1 MEVKELLEKGLAEVK
16 TQVDS
21 ANEKTAGEV
30 KSLTDQVTELKAQ
43 LETAK
48 EAGATKDYAEKM
60 QEQLD
65 ALDIKMQK
73 MNKGT
78 STENVSFDAVF
89 AGMAEEIVEGV
100 GNESKTSTSFKK
112 RFETKAVGNI
122 SFPNFANASYGMI
135 TTQTL
140 PGIVQAPVTW
150 ELYFRNIFPNAQTDS
165 GTIQY
170 LKYTGGEGAAAI
182 WDEKA
187 ETLLEKPL
195 VDTDFDKA
203 SENVVWIAAL
213 ANTHRGMLMDA
224 PFLRS
229 FVPNELVYGS
239 RGLFA
244 AENAY
249 IWAKI
254 VANSTAYNGTNT
266 VPVER
271 LYDAAFGQLGDNRFS
286 ATHILLNHRDAINLI
301 AFNKAAGSGEYDL
314 PMGAVSVN
322 NGKLYI
328 NGVQVIGSPD
338 VPAGKFAAIDNKVGT
353 FFNRMSPEVEVS
365 TEHKDNFSK
374 NLVTFRAEERV
385 ALMITNNAGIIYGDL
400 SATTTTTV

>member
-30 KSLTDQVTELKAQ
+30 KSLTEQVTELKAQ

-48 EAGATKDYAEKM
+48 EAGATKEYAEKM

-73 MNKGT
+73 LNKGT
-78 STENVSFDAVF
+78 SNEVVSFDAVF
-89 AGMAEEIVEGV
+89 AGMADEIVEGV
-100 GNESKTSTSFKK
+100 GNESKTATSFKK

-254 VANSTAYNGTNT
+254 VANSTAYNGTAT

-286 ATHILLNHRDAINLI
+286 ATHILLNHRDMINLI
-301 AFNKAAGSGEYDL
+301 AFNKATGSGEYDL
-314 PMGAVSVN
+314 PIGTVVVN
-322 NGKLYI
+322 NGRLFI

-338 VPAGKFAAIDNKVGT
+338 VPAGKFAAIDNRVGT

-400 SATTTTTV
+400 EAGV

>member
-1 MEVKELLEKGLAEVK
+1 MNEELKSALEAGLAEVK
-16 TQVDS
+16 KQVDT
-21 ANEKTAGEV
+21 AKTATSEEIKGFNDKIDELNKQLTEAQKDGVSLEV
-30 KSLTDQVTELKAQ
+30 I
-43 LETAK
+43 
-48 EAGATKDYAEKM
+48 EKM
-60 QEQLD
+60 QTHLD
-65 ALDIKMQK
+65 KMDIKLQRI
-73 MNKGT
+73 NKGA
-78 STENVSFDAVF
+78 SNENVSFDAVF
-89 AGMAEEIVEGV
+89 AGMADEIVEGV
-100 GNESKTSTSFKK
+100 GNESKTSTTFKK

-140 PGIVQAPVTW
+140 PGIVQPPVTW

-286 ATHILLNHRDAINLI
+286 ATHILLNHRDVINLI
-301 AFNKAAGSGEYDL
+301 AFNKATGSGEYDL
-314 PMGAVSVN
+314 PLGTVVVN
-322 NGKLYI
+322 NGRLYI

-338 VPAGKFAAIDNKVGT
+338 VPAGKFAAIDNRVGT

-400 SATTTTTV
+400 EVGV